1 MPPEEEIGIDDLPAQ
16 GGWMRVLNRDKI
28 NEVVSK
34 IELAA
39 DREVSW
45 ASGMD
50 RSRPGSRAGSRTGSK
65 PTSRAGS
72 RPGSRAGSAKARTT
86 ATAASKQAW
95 QADRAEQQRLLERRQ
110 AEFAAKLEKVKEQR
124 EKDVHDLHEKVEK
137 KKQYRE
143 ERFERLVDEV
153 YNSDLVGHTSRV
165 LRRKD
170 FEDYQK
176 SNGLYRKWTENV
188 YSKIQ
193 KQLHRHINENVIRAV
208 QPKQVGF
215 KEPDE
220 EKSCTLKMEDDPLKQ
235 ELRLQSDEDNIK
247 RQLDAL
253 ARAKAVDVRMAVQ
266 DQGNEPNR
274 ARSRPVLEPTD
285 WGQLRLQATGSGY
298 MAQVAETTAT
308 VGETFK
314 TLRRFGHNVF
324 VPDESDHIAAAGKRR
339 TRWAWNDLGILKGD
353 QAHRGEA
360 DGFKKQEGQSCG
372 APMQDHFQF
381 ETGTRVTD
389 NEFPLGKKMYPH
401 LH

>member
-1 MPPEEEIGIDDLPAQ
+1 MEVGIDDLPAQ
-16 GGWMRVLNRDKI
+16 GGWMRVLNRDKA
-28 NEVVSK
+28 NEVISK

-50 RSRPGSRAGSRTGSK
+50 RSRPASRAGSRTGSR
-65 PTSRAGS
+65 PGSRA
-72 RPGSRAGSAKARTT
+72 GSRAGSAKARTT
-86 ATAASKQAW
+86 ATVTSKQANVN
-95 QADRAEQQRLLERRQ
+95 RAEQQRLLERRQ
-110 AEFAAKLEKVKEQR
+110 AEFAAKLGKLKEQR
-124 EKDVHDLHEKVEK
+124 EKDLHDLHEKVEQS
-137 KKQYRE
+137 KQKRE

-153 YNSDLVGHTSRV
+153 YNSELVGSTSRI
-165 LRRKD
+165 LRKKD

-176 SNGLYRKWTENV
+176 SNGLYRKWSENV

-193 KQLHRHINENVIRAV
+193 KQLHRHINENVIRAT

-215 KEPDE
+215 KDPDQEP
-220 EKSCTLKMEDDPLKQ
+220 SCSLRLEDDPLKQ

-253 ARAKAVDVRMAVQ
+253 ARSKSVDVRMAVE
-266 DQGNEPNR
+266 DTGNLPDR
-274 ARSRPVLEPTD
+274 ARSRPVLEPSD
-285 WGQLRLQATGSGY
+285 WGQLRLQATGSGH
-298 MAQVAETTAT
+298 MAQVAETGGAS
-308 VGETFK
+308 FR
-314 TLRRFGHNVF
+314 TLRKFGHNVF
-324 VPDESDHIAAAGKRR
+324 VPDESDLIPSAGKRR

-353 QAHRGEA
+353 QAHRGQA
-360 DGFKKQEGQSCG
+360 DGFKTNEGQSCG

-401 LH
+401 MH